1 WARNLKFVPR
11 RGFGALVQRWV
22 KDDLNGLIQET
33 SCASILVKKPK
44 KNSSDD
50 SVVDTNGATYTG
62 GGKCECKDE
71 LSNWNVMNKK
81 EKVILSFLSECFS
94 QAMMAVKRF
103 ESILVAGPVGCGK
116 STFIEQLSET
126 FGVQVCHVQVSEQ
139 MDAKNVKRQVL
150 CSVCGN
156 LLLAVANRYH
166 LFLHAADVGL
176 TQFVSCQLGQTSH
189 LPVLIVLCDR
199 PILGGLWLVLEDV
212 DRGSAD
218 LQVLLT
224 PLLRSSRSPSSP
236 VLNTTLLNPVTGTPV
251 CRHPDF
257 RILMTRRL
265 VKSHSGDLRLEYD
278 NVYADMIERQSC
290 LIMLPAMRD
299 DSLRLLIPKLFP
311 GMQTLVDRVIMNI
324 YHHVCYES
332 AAASVEVAPRSRT
345 ISSRD
350 LLKFCARIAPLS
362 EETRQSDVL
371 LLHAVDCFL
380 ACLSDSPR
388 LLRLTT
394 LIAGELNLTPEKVM
408 LHGVTLNGTQDGT
421 SWPFAST
428 HLACTLLE
436 RLAVGIS
443 NHEPLLLVGET
454 GTGKT
459 SAVQRLAQLC
469 GRHLHV
475 INLNQQ
481 SDSIDLLGGFKPVDM
496 RTLIRPLREKFETLF
511 CRTFRMESNATFLGH
526 INVVYTFA
534 DLCISSF
541 SFKPVDMRTLIRPLR
556 EKFETLF
563 CRTFRMESNATFL
576 GHINT
581 CFNDSRWRELF
592 TLMQHP
598 SRLAVTRP
606 ETSAR
611 SDWLTFLQQLDRLQ
625 RRLEAVAKANQP
637 SLGFAFIEGA
647 LVRALQDGDWVLLDE
662 INLAPAEM
670 FDSLSGLLDSERGS
684 LTLVERGDK
693 EPLKRSS
700 NFHLFAAM
708 NPSTDVGKRE
718 LPVGLRNR
726 FTEIYVPELD
736 PGLDDTD
743 VDPVRAVNRE
753 DLAILIRSYLRALN
767 PSPVQITSL
776 VRLYAALRRA
786 ALEGLV
792 DGVGQRPHFS
802 LRTLCRAL
810 IEAGRGYHGSTVRS
824 LYEGLIFSFGSQ
836 ISRSSRPVLDLL
848 IRRYLCLS
856 FGSQNRKLDLD
867 TLNQLIASPLPKPIE
882 KRDAGAKNQADYQ
895 HVEGYWIPRGP
906 REPRQPTPDT
916 LVDDNYILTPSV
928 RANLKDL
935 ARVVAAG
942 GSLPVLL
949 QGETSVGKTSLITYL
964 ASRIGQICY
973 RINNH
978 EHTDQQ
984 TYLGTYT
991 VASATAQATGKL
1003 AGENGSDTPPP
1014 PLVFK
1019 DGPLVQAMRSGHW
1032 IILDELNLAPTE
1044 ILEAL
1049 NRVLDDNR
1057 TVFIP
1062 DTQEVVR
1069 AHPQFRLFATQNPP
1083 GLYAGRKMLSRALR
1097 NRFIELHFDP
1107 IPRDELEVILEKRC
1121 ALPPSRAHRLVEVM
1135 HRLQL
1140 ARCNSNL
1147 FQGKDSFITLR
1158 DLFRWAER
1166 YRLAT
1171 CAIPTTSEKPC
1182 AFFDWD
1188 AYLAEQG
1195 YLLLAGRVRNSS
1207 EAKLVAEAIEAVF
1220 KRPISESK
1228 LFDLTS
1234 ETSPACLEFLQ
1245 PFISAQ
1251 NPGSGRPIGFEHIVW
1266 TRDERGCCCGKTTV
1280 CQLFAAVKHQNL
1292 HCVNCHQY
1300 TEAADFLGGLRPVRR
1315 SQSEGDSEPAQ
1326 DGRLFE
1332 WVDGPLVTAMMR
1344 GEMFLLD
1351 EISLADDAVLEC
1363 LNSLLEPERRL
1374 HLSERFEGTPNGTLT
1389 PVESNELTAHVDFR
1403 LVATMNPGGDYGKK
1417 ELSPALRNRFTEIWC
1432 PTPLISAAETLSEPP
1447 NLSQYQ
1453 FSSDLFDIVEHNL
1466 LLHLPFLREPCSLM
1480 AKQLAHAMVDFV
1492 VRIAEVQLQ
1501 NRCGRLVGR
1510 RAPPTI
1516 RDLIAWIRFMQ
1527 SVTINVLSA
1536 CLHGAALVF
1545 LDALDQNTPSIDN
1558 RGIFSVNSYTMLS
1571 RALRNRFIELHFD
1584 PIPRDELEVILEK
1597 RCALPPS
1604 RAHRLVEVMHRL
1616 QLARCN
1622 SNLFQGK
1629 DSFITLR
1636 DLFRW
1641 AERYRL
1647 ATCAIPTTSEKP
1659 CAFFDW
1665 DAYLAEQGYLL
1676 LAGRVRNSS
1685 EAKLVAEAIEA
1696 VFKRPISES
1705 KLFDLTSETS
1715 PACLEFLQ
1723 PFISA
1728 QNPGSGRPIGFEHI
1742 VWTRDMRRML
1752 VLIGNALKYHEP
1764 VLLIGDTSD
1773 MVTEGELECEQFGL
1787 VDDGLWFGADPFFL
1801 RTGPR
1806 LSTSPDST
1814 AQPFSFSAP
1823 TPAMNL
1829 RRLLRAMQLPQ
1840 RALLLEGSPGVGKT
1854 TLVLA
1859 LARACGHEVVRIN
1872 LSEATEASD
1881 LIGCDLPVEG
1891 AGAGVFVWRDG
1902 PLLQGLRRGHWI
1914 VLDEMNLASQSV
1926 LECLNACLDHRGE
1939 IYIPELGTSF
1949 KVNPES
1955 THLFACQNPVR
1966 EGGGRK
1972 GLPKSFLNRFTQLNH
1987 RVNVT
1992 HEFATEGGPWEF
2004 NLRDLMR
2011 WSEMILKRQSTEGI
2025 SPGLYVHF
2033 IYVDRMRNVEDKQK
2047 VADLWREVCSES
2059 QIPELMVYY
2068 KPLGYMRL
2076 IDRRQLR
2083 VGLAGFDHIS
2093 NLDADRLPNYL
2104 ILDQHRGAAES
2115 LLKILE
2121 MGWMA
2126 ILVGPPGSGKR
2137 TLVNICSTL
2146 VGQPMATMCLSPTA
2160 DTVELLGTLEQREAG
2175 GLFSWVDSPLVT
2187 GMRNGHWVVIENAHF
2202 CSPSVLDRLNSVL
2215 ESGGELVLGER
2226 GLDSEGHLI
2235 RLRPHTAFRLIL
2247 IVDEAVCGASP
2258 SVPNGVSRAMRNRGI
2273 EIATL
2278 SEVTSVEL
2286 DFTRLLVS
2294 RGTPLP
2300 FVHALITFHSIYTSV
2315 CAGLSKEATHQSNLL
2330 NESMFTD
2337 LRPGCCKRPPIGMLL
2352 SAGLVVNQL
2361 LDTSPDTDM
2370 FMPTIRS
2377 LFPDEDDANNEQTVS
2392 INYNPNCPQ
2401 TRWCWIL
2408 HRTLNFVYTMRQPN
2422 HQAAQLTSQLIRR
2435 FIRDIRENRPE
2446 LRQSLEQLDCTDPPA
2461 IVLHH
2466 LSELFQCGTA
2476 DGYRRHHARLV
2487 CMAARSCSTDQ
2498 SLCRRVFLE
2507 QANLDDLS
2515 HLPDQL
2521 TGAIQHVDQM
2531 VVDNLSW
2538 PSICAS
2544 ESWTDWPDLR
2554 WFPGWRHLAT
2564 EDSRLPVHK
2573 WNIHFRSLLIDEL
2586 VQFVASSC
2594 ISSNEVPEKLDQI
2607 GQLSV
2612 IQAVCQL
2619 RQGHMSAAWLDDFPG
2634 LNTVLDPWLDFVR
2647 SFLFVKAEEST
2658 QADWLN
2664 CCRAISLVWTW
2675 FSHFALKPLFVE
2687 AIDWSDRLTYHTER
2701 AQMCG
2706 PEERRPTLSG
2716 EWRSLSQAIFA
2727 LTWPTL
2733 SRYSEGT
2740 CSTDQPLIG
2749 WLHSR
2754 VVFGYAHR
2762 LLLLCSTWTPK
2773 YEITSSPSSGSKV
2786 RRGQQPAD
2794 VTVLFRQ
2801 SAALLH
2807 TIHSVLLS
2815 FLHPERI
2822 QSNTSD
2828 RPFHMDEFIHQAR
2841 FLCFS
2846 RVDGIIQLIEG
2857 FIACLIQLSHQ
2868 PNSASLLAVGWITFG
2883 CVHVRSVCPHGPLDP
2898 WLVEQLE
2905 LEASSS
2911 ELQRIDRELVL
2922 RQKVRNLSFGHPE
2935 GALPIPASNEPA
2947 EWINTALNLRNLA
2960 NAGLEHPW
2968 VAALMTYREQLA
2980 SKVAD
2985 LSERAAQNRSLV
2997 PMKRQISNHQRI
3009 QSNTSDRPFHM
3020 DEFIQW
3026 ILLSFTST
3034 IGQAKLAFCV
3044 SREWMELI
3052 QLIEGFIACLIQLSH
3067 QPNSASLLAVGW
3079 ITFGCVHVRSVCPHG
3094 PLDPWLV
3101 EQLELE
3107 ASSSEL
3113 QRIDRELVLRQK
3125 VRNLSFGHPE
3135 GALPI
3140 PASNEPAEWI
3150 NTALNLR
3157 NLANAGL
3164 EHPWVAA
3171 LMTYR
3176 EQLASKVADLSE
3188 RAAQNRSLVPM
3199 KRQISNH
3206 QLQRIDRELV
3216 LRQKVRNLSFGH
3228 PEGALPIPASNEPA
3242 EWINTALNLRNLANA
3257 GLEHPWVAALMTYRE
3272 QLASKV
3278 ADLSERAA
3286 QNRSLVPM
3294 KRQISNH
3301 QYSELRRRLS
3311 ACVTGFTDKLLLAPR
3326 KSDERYPVINSSI
3339 CTTRWLEVVSDLC
3352 EWLTEPERLN
3362 TFADIVEPFLNGIMS
3377 ILRGLRIWTHNVL
3390 SAKECELSTLLEL
3403 VELLSTGLLTNKR
3416 ITERKIS
3423 SSCPSSALS
3432 FATQLTSV
3440 AWPNRNAEFRI
3451 EFRLFSLILDL
3462 IWLHRLESCDS
3473 YTYPNNIQYIG
3484 RLLAFLNRPL
3494 AWRWQRAEAER
3505 KKSAAERAALFIEA
3519 TGRKQR
3525 LQDELQQVPKRPKQ
3539 RSTDEN
3545 SDLVDPDLMEEVEWR
3560 LRFPET
3566 ASLQAVV
3573 ELTTDRRSFGLAKEE
3588 QIQQTVDRMQAVD
3601 AWLAEALRRTD
3612 QTWVPDDCEL
3622 SYWVERTVG
3631 LLLTDVN
3638 CTDLGQSATEWRW
3651 HTLLGGY
3658 SLAGWLACRH
3668 DSLSLDPVMDMP
3680 SLPVHIA
3687 ITAYLSQADLR
3698 ARVRLHNRTRPSRY
3712 VLDVYRD
3719 PIPLDAALQLQT
3731 VMERLDSRV
3740 RQLLHDWPGQPSLI
3754 RLLTLRR
3761 RIEGFR
3767 VSDPLIKFLTGLEM
3781 VWQEIL
3787 EWEKNAAKH
3796 VSLMEHCK
3804 AVCDLLIE
3812 WRKMELKCWLS
3823 TLNTAERTLANR
3835 ALPLWFHLHDVFLRR
3850 PSSSNQSS
3858 SDVSHCEVLV
3868 ELMENGPLAEFTTRW
3883 RLLAGLRVALDIWP
3897 GLDEQARSSA
3907 QRVVGNVIWFYA
3919 QFVPRVQQELVNL
3932 RRPIEKE
3939 LKGIVHVTKWGDYT
3953 HFWSVKCN
3961 VDRCKKNIH
3970 KQVRNWE
3977 AVLRRPVRPLF
3988 EAAISI
3994 PRLESLSSLA
4004 APDVRLLS
4012 TLLLSN
4018 SKNRWSSMV
4027 DLQWLCAEQP
4037 QGYSPPN
4044 FLRRLPTLLTR
4055 FRRHLERLQTGAP
4068 VVKWTQCLLTGMRT
4082 WIQLVSE
4089 LENSTRHLES
4099 TCPPAH
4105 RLRQLHATGT
4115 KSAARNPE
4123 SNDLDEVRKW
4133 HQQFTALQ
4141 QQKRLVLAQWLKV
4154 ASARSQPCGYVS
4166 RERNPFETSLEL
4178 DESRLLTFEKSPV
4191 EAEEEE
4197 EEVEDSAEM
4206 ISFDGDALPQL
4217 GLSYRRGQRHT
4228 QTGSM
4233 TEFLIQ
4239 IQGDPWMQVNSHVLQ
4254 TVQEGPGSTAESSAK
4269 KESDDST
4276 RRLAV
4281 TTCQRLARL
4290 IALRAGL
4297 PRTPGPPDAT
4307 PETISAIIGELGGPA
4322 NLARLVG
4329 LADDLLNQC
4338 TTAMGVCSHV
4348 DSMAEEFF
4356 QRTDACRASLCDI
4369 PVTTDGVDKLQR
4381 DEIRAPVC
4389 IPFGSDKT
4397 VLHRIKASI
4406 QTVGQLVQDIV
4417 HLSSIFWKACSQ
4429 QSLAHP
4435 SKNLTDLSEVF
4446 GSETWDSMIQTHLSS
4461 SVDTFGPLC
4470 MRMERYVT
4478 QLDTVAT
4485 DIRNSVS
4492 SMLSSQAFL
4501 LTPCWIQWHS
4511 QLGTSVD
4518 TFITVINEIM
4528 ADCARNGFRFTVLD
4542 QQMSYVSSRI
4552 RAELELVSST
4562 LASAQQMYTVGVSSI
4577 SSHVGDTQYEVLA
4590 NSLIKSVLS
4599 TMETLYHAD
4608 RQNNMMERDMNE
4620 KSQIELLNQYAQAT
4634 CRACELN
4641 LKHVSK
4647 YLSRLCLQLEQSD
4660 PSLFPVRFRLLRSV
4674 FPLVDAL
4681 MQSVQL
4687 RSVQFWQLLDSW
4699 ARLAECFLRVTG
4711 RLLTDGFCRPA
4722 GLDRSA
4728 TGTDGCSATDNQIGQ
4743 TQEASGGGTSLT
4755 AEGVDTTGAKDD
4767 SEQTSQDK
4775 ERREGESEGIEM
4787 PDDNFQGEF
4796 EDPDLMQDEKVDE
4809 LLDEASNDELDD
4821 RMGGTGGQ
4829 SDGLS
4834 KEMWASEDED
4844 DRVDHTENGKSSAA
4858 QEKETGGVEEKNTGE
4873 NDCSTRDDSE
4883 LQNRDKPKGVDET
4896 EDTTKKNADDIPSE
4910 FQEPSSDKRSR
4921 PKKSSQDT
4929 MTVAGDEGHADSPDD
4944 DIIPEPK
4951 SDGDADDSSM
4961 KDDAVLAELEAQR
4974 LEEENVHE
4982 PEDMPSDLLDQSV
4995 DDTNDN
5001 GEDVNNEV
5009 DAIPTDVTDPTQP
5022 LNPLPP
5028 QKSCADPLSKGSAGS
5043 DSATLPDAEQDLIA
5057 TLGAQRPPDSFICT
5071 RSEAVV
5077 QTAPPR
5083 SVEQLLMDTSM
5094 PDNQYAITPV
5104 SSDTAREAL
5113 SEWLACTQRSVDLA
5127 RQLCESLRLVLEPTK
5142 AARMRGDYRTG
5153 KRINMRKI
5161 IPYLAS
5167 QFRKD
5172 KIWLRRSQPSQREY
5186 RILIA
5191 VDDSSSMSD
5200 NLCRQ
5205 DTWVSD
5211 AGPNVLARFTF
5222 QQSRTSLVQLL
5233 HSAIKMVMHACS
5245 GSTSTGTVP
5254 SQLLLILSDGVF
5266 SEDPQ
5271 EPNVQAAV
5279 RLARDARLFPVCVI
5293 LDDVRKKH
5301 SIFDL
5306 RRYTS
5311 TGKLTP
5317 YMDTFPLPFY
5327 VVLRDVTALPN
5338 LLSDALRQWFELEAS
5353 FGR

>member
-1 WARNLKFVPR
+1 MGKRRSKRNH
-11 RGFGALVQRWV
+11 
-22 KDDLNGLIQET
+22 QET
-33 SCASILVKKPK
+33 SCVSIKVKKTK
-44 KNSSDD
+44 KNSSDG
-50 SVVDTNGATYTG
+50 SVIVTNSGTFTES
-62 GGKCECKDE
+62 GKCECEE
-71 LSNWNVMNKK
+71 LSNRNVMNKK
-81 EKVILSFLSECFS
+81 EKIVLSSLSECFS
-94 QAMMAVKRF
+94 QATMAVKRF

-126 FGVQVCHVQVSEQ
+126 FGAQVCHVQVSEQ
-139 MDAKNVKRQVL
+139 MDAKN
-150 CSVCGN
+150 
-156 LLLAVANRYH
+156 LLGAYSCTEIP
-166 LFLHAADVGL
+166 G
-176 TQFVSCQLGQTSH
+176 QF
-189 LPVLIVLCDR
+189 IWR
-199 PILGGLWLVLEDV
+199 PGPLLNAMAEGLWLVLEDV

-224 PLLRSSRSPSSP
+224 PLLRSSRSLSNP

-265 VKSHSGDLRLEYD
+265 VKSHSGDLHLEYD

-290 LIMLPAMRD
+290 LIMLPAMHD

-311 GMQTLVDRVIMNI
+311 GIQTLVDRMIMNI

-332 AAASVEVAPRSRT
+332 AAASVEVTSRSRV
-345 ISSRD
+345 ISTRD
-350 LLKFCARIAPLS
+350 LLKFCTRIAPLS

-380 ACLSDSPR
+380 ACLSDTSR
-388 LLRLTT
+388 LLRLAT
-394 LIAGELNLTPEKVM
+394 LIAGELNLTPEKVTHI
-408 LHGVTLNGTQDGT
+408 LYRRRIELSVNPDEGAVYLGRSSLPCHRTAEWETRLASGVTSSGTTDGT

-436 RLAVGIS
+436 RLAEGIS

-469 GRHLHV
+469 GRRLHV

-511 CRTFRMESNATFLGH
+511 CRTFRMET
-526 INVVYTFA
+526 
-534 DLCISSF
+534 
-541 SFKPVDMRTLIRPLR
+541 
-556 EKFETLF
+556 
-563 CRTFRMESNATFL
+563 NATFL

-581 CFNDSRWRELF
+581 CFNDGRWRELF

-611 SDWLTFLQQLDRLQ
+611 SDWFTFLQQLDSLQ
-625 RRLEAVAKANQP
+625 RRLEAVTKANQP

-700 NFHLFAAM
+700 DFHLFAAM

-743 VDPVRAVNRE
+743 VDPIRAVNRE
-753 DLAILIRSYLRALN
+753 DLATLIRSYLRALN

-856 FGSQNRKLDLD
+856 FGSQNRKLDLN
-867 TLNQLIASPLPKPIE
+867 TLNQLIASPLPKPIV
-882 KRDAGAKNQADYQ
+882 KHDVDVKNQADYQ

-906 REPRQPTPDT
+906 REPCQPTADT
-916 LVDDNYILTPSV
+916 LVDGNYILTPSV
-928 RANLKDL
+928 RANLRDL

-1003 AGENGSDTPPP
+1003 VAENDSNIPPP

-1019 DGPLVQAMRSGHW
+1019 DGPLVQAMRLGHW
-1032 IILDELNLAPTE
+1032 IILDELNLAPTD

-1083 GLYAGRKMLSRALR
+1083 GLYAGRK
-1097 NRFIELHFDP
+1097 
-1107 IPRDELEVILEKRC
+1107 
-1121 ALPPSRAHRLVEVM
+1121 
-1135 HRLQL
+1135 L

-1171 CAIPTTSEKPC
+1171 CVTPSEKAC
-1182 AFFDWD
+1182 TFFDWD
-1188 AYLAEQG
+1188 TYLAEQG

-1220 KRPISESK
+1220 KRPISESR
-1228 LFDLTS
+1228 LFDFTS

-1245 PFISAQ
+1245 PFLSTQ
-1251 NPGSGRPIGFEHIVW
+1251 NPGSERPIGFEHIVW
-1266 TRDERGCCCGKTTV
+1266 TRDMRRMLVLIGNALKYHEPVLLIGDTSCGKTTV
-1280 CQLFAAVKHQNL
+1280 CQLFAAIKHQSL

-1300 TEAADFLGGLRPVRR
+1300 TEAADFLGGLRPIRR
-1315 SQSEGDSEPAQ
+1315 SQSESNSESAQ

-1374 HLSERFEGTPNGTLT
+1374 HLSERFEGTGDGTLT
-1389 PVESNELTAHVDFR
+1389 AVESNELTAHVDFR

-1432 PTPLISAAETLSEPP
+1432 PTPLLSAVGTRSESSH
-1447 NLSQYQ
+1447 LSQYQ

-1466 LLHLPFLREPCSLM
+1466 LLHLPFLRESCSLM
-1480 AKQLAHAMVDFV
+1480 AKQLVHAMVDFV
-1492 VRIAEVQLQ
+1492 VRIAEMQLHNQ
-1501 NRCGRLVGR
+1501 CSGLIGR

-1527 SVTINVLSA
+1527 SVTTSTTGLQFPTSLTNTNSCRPNCIARLDVLSA
-1536 CLHGAALVF
+1536 CLHGAALIF
-1545 LDALDQNTPSIDN
+1545 LDAVDQNTSSIDN
-1558 RGIFSVNSYTMLS
+1558 QGIDDPVADANVYLWKRLRTIASEHHLPTN
-1571 RALRNRFIELHFD
+1571 ALDFALHY
-1584 PIPRDELEVILEK
+1584 
-1597 RCALPPS
+1597 
-1604 RAHRLVEVMHRL
+1604 AH
-1616 QLARCN
+1616 
-1622 SNLFQGK
+1622 
-1629 DSFITLR
+1629 
-1636 DLFRW
+1636 
-1641 AERYRL
+1641 
-1647 ATCAIPTTSEKP
+1647 
-1659 CAFFDW
+1659 
-1665 DAYLAEQGYLL
+1665 
-1676 LAGRVRNSS
+1676 NSS
-1685 EAKLVAEAIEA
+1685 
-1696 VFKRPISES
+1696 
-1705 KLFDLTSETS
+1705 D
-1715 PACLEFLQ
+1715 
-1723 PFISA
+1723 
-1728 QNPGSGRPIGFEHI
+1728 I
-1742 VWTRDMRRML
+1742 VTQ
-1752 VLIGNALKYHEP
+1752 GEP
-1764 VLLIGDTSD
+1764 V
-1773 MVTEGELECEQFGL
+1773 CEQFGL
-1787 VDDGLWFGADPFFL
+1787 VDDGLWFGADPFYL

-1806 LSTSPDST
+1806 LSNSPDST

-1939 IYIPELGTSF
+1939 IYIPELNTSF

-1955 THLFACQNPVR
+1955 TRLFACQNPVR

-1972 GLPKSFLNRFTQLNH
+1972 GLPKSFLNRFTQVYLQPLSTTDQSFILHQLYPALTPTVIRLMVRFNETLNH

-1992 HEFATEGGPWEF
+1992 HEFATGGGPWEF

-2011 WSEMILKRQSTEGI
+2011 WSEMILKHQSTEGI

-2033 IYVDRMRNVEDKQK
+2033 IYVDRMRSVEDKQK

-2059 QIPELMVYY
+2059 QTPELMVYY
-2068 KPLGYMRL
+2068 KALGCMRL
-2076 IDRRQLR
+2076 INRRQLR
-2083 VGLAGFDHIS
+2083 VGLAGFDRIS
-2093 NLDADRLPNYL
+2093 SLDADSVPNYL
-2104 ILDQHRGAAES
+2104 ILDQHRGTAES
-2115 LLKILE
+2115 LLKVLE

-2215 ESGGELVLGER
+2215 ESDGELMLGER
-2226 GLDSEGHLI
+2226 GLDSENRLI

-2247 IVDEAVCGASP
+2247 IVDEAVFGASP
-2258 SVPNGVSRAMRNRGI
+2258 SVPNGVSRAMRNRGV
-2273 EIATL
+2273 EITTL
-2278 SEVTSVEL
+2278 SEVTSSEL

-2300 FVHALITFHSIYTSV
+2300 YIHALTKFHSIYTSL
-2315 CAGLSKEATHQSNLL
+2315 CADLSSGATHRLNLL
-2330 NESMFTD
+2330 SESMFTD
-2337 LRPGCCKRPPIGMLL
+2337 LRPGCCKRPPVGMLL
-2352 SAGLVVNQL
+2352 SAGLVMNQL
-2361 LDTSPDTDM
+2361 LDTSSDTGL
-2370 FMPTIRS
+2370 FMLTLRS
-2377 LFPDEDDANNEQTVS
+2377 LFPDEDDVNDEQTVS
-2392 INYNPNCPQ
+2392 ISYNPNCPQ

-2422 HQAAQLTSQLIRR
+2422 HQAARLTNRLIHR
-2435 FIRDIRENRPE
+2435 FIKDIQENRPE
-2446 LRQSLEQLDCTDPPA
+2446 LRQSLEQPECADPAA

-2466 LSELFQCGTA
+2466 LSELVQCGTA
-2476 DGYRRHHARLV
+2476 DGYRRYHARIV

-2498 SLCRRVFLE
+2498 FLCRRVFLE
-2507 QANLDDLS
+2507 QANLEDLIY
-2515 HLPDQL
+2515 LPDQL
-2521 TGAIQHVDQM
+2521 TEAMQHVDQT
-2531 VVDNLSW
+2531 VVDNLNW
-2538 PSICAS
+2538 PSIGAS
-2544 ESWTDWPDLR
+2544 DGWTDWPDLR
-2554 WFPGWRHLAT
+2554 WFPGWRYLAS

-2573 WNIHFRSLLIDEL
+2573 WDIHFRSLLIDEL

-2594 ISSNEVPEKLDQI
+2594 ISSNVVPEKLNEI

-2619 RQGHMSAAWLDDFPG
+2619 RQGHMSDALLNDFPG
-2634 LNTVLDPWLDFVR
+2634 LSTVLDPWLDFVR
-2647 SFLFVKAEEST
+2647 SFMFVKAEEST

-2675 FSHFALKPLFVE
+2675 FSHFALKPLCVE

-2706 PEERRPTLSG
+2706 PDERRVRPPCFEIMRPHFSLTIQPRFYSLFSIEGSLIVPNWISFGKKLGDILVTLRTDCSSNDMDEEEDVLDEERTELLCTSTQFSNERGPVTDFSIKTPQVRNMCLWPLAMLSVLHLDRCVGPHDPAVGSIRARVRIFLLGLTRPRILTVLSMLQPSFMSSHAQQRAFQRCLTETAVDRWIQDVCCQIDLFATGRLLPAFAVDQLERPTLHG
-2716 EWRSLSQAIFA
+2716 EWRSLGQAIYA

-2773 YEITSSPSSGSKV
+2773 EEVTSSPSSDQN
-2786 RRGQQPAD
+2786 QQPAD
-2794 VTVLFRQ
+2794 VTDLFRQ

-2807 TIHSVLLS
+2807 TIHSVLVS
-2815 FLHPERI
+2815 FIHPERI
-2822 QSNTSD
+2822 QSNASD
-2828 RPFHMDEFIHQAR
+2828 RPYDMDDFTQWILLSFTPIIGEAKLAF
-2841 FLCFS
+2841 CVS
-2846 RVDGIIQLIEG
+2846 REWMELLQLIEG

-2911 ELQRIDRELVL
+2911 E
-2922 RQKVRNLSFGHPE
+2922 
-2935 GALPIPASNEPA
+2935 
-2947 EWINTALNLRNLA
+2947 
-2960 NAGLEHPW
+2960 
-2968 VAALMTYREQLA
+2968 
-2980 SKVAD
+2980 
-2985 LSERAAQNRSLV
+2985 
-2997 PMKRQISNHQRI
+2997 
-3009 QSNTSDRPFHM
+3009 
-3020 DEFIQW
+3020 
-3026 ILLSFTST
+3026 
-3034 IGQAKLAFCV
+3034 
-3044 SREWMELI
+3044 
-3052 QLIEGFIACLIQLSH
+3052 
-3067 QPNSASLLAVGW
+3067 
-3079 ITFGCVHVRSVCPHG
+3079 
-3094 PLDPWLV
+3094 
-3101 EQLELE
+3101 
-3107 ASSSEL
+3107 
-3113 QRIDRELVLRQK
+3113 
-3125 VRNLSFGHPE
+3125 
-3135 GALPI
+3135 
-3140 PASNEPAEWI
+3140 
-3150 NTALNLR
+3150 
-3157 NLANAGL
+3157 
-3164 EHPWVAA
+3164 
-3171 LMTYR
+3171 
-3176 EQLASKVADLSE
+3176 
-3188 RAAQNRSLVPM
+3188 
-3199 KRQISNH
+3199 
-3206 QLQRIDRELV
+3206 
-3216 LRQKVRNLSFGH
+3216 
-3228 PEGALPIPASNEPA
+3228 
-3242 EWINTALNLRNLANA
+3242 
-3257 GLEHPWVAALMTYRE
+3257 
-3272 QLASKV
+3272 
-3278 ADLSERAA
+3278 
-3286 QNRSLVPM
+3286 
-3294 KRQISNH
+3294 
-3301 QYSELRRRLS
+3301 YSQLRRRLS
-3311 ACVTGFTDKLLLAPR
+3311 AYVTGFTDKLLLAPR
-3326 KSDERYPVINSSI
+3326 KSDELYPVINSSI

-3352 EWLTEPERLN
+3352 EWLTEPERFN
-3362 TFADIVEPFLNGIMS
+3362 TFADIVEPFLNGILS
-3377 ILRGLRIWTHNVL
+3377 ILRGLRIWTHNVS
-3390 SAKECELSTLLEL
+3390 SARECELSTVVEL

-3416 ITERKIS
+3416 VTERKIS

-3432 FATQLTSV
+3432 LATQLTSV
-3440 AWPNRNAEFRI
+3440 TWRRILNQSVSRDVLSDSTQANRNAEFRV

-3462 IWLHRLESCDS
+3462 IWLHRLEACDS
-3473 YTYPNNIQYIG
+3473 YTYPNNIKYIG

-3505 KKSAAERAALFIEA
+3505 KKAAAERAALFIEA
-3519 TGRKQR
+3519 TGKKQR
-3525 LQDELQQVPKRPKQ
+3525 LQDELQQLPKRPKQ
-3539 RSTDEN
+3539 RSADDN

-3573 ELTTDRRSFGLAKEE
+3573 ELNTDRRSFGLSKEE
-3588 QIQQTVDRMQAVD
+3588 QIQQTVDRMHAVD
-3601 AWLAEALRRTD
+3601 AWLAEALQRTD

-3622 SYWVERTVG
+3622 SYWVERTMG

-3638 CTDLGQSATEWRW
+3638 CTDLGQSTTEWRW

-3658 SLAGWLACRH
+3658 SLAGWLACRR
-3668 DSLSLDPVMDMP
+3668 DSLSLDPAMDVS

-3698 ARVRLHNRTRPSRY
+3698 ARVRLHNRTQPFHY

-3731 VMERLDSRV
+3731 VLERLDSRV

-3761 RIEGFR
+3761 RLEGFR

-3812 WRKMELKCWLS
+3812 WRKMELNLF
-3823 TLNTAERTLANR
+3823 TRT
-3835 ALPLWFHLHDVFLRR
+3835 DK
-3850 PSSSNQSS
+3850 
-3858 SDVSHCEVLV
+3858 D
-3868 ELMENGPLAEFTTRW
+3868 
-3883 RLLAGLRVALDIWP
+3883 
-3897 GLDEQARSSA
+3897 
-3907 QRVVGNVIWFYA
+3907 
-3919 QFVPRVQQELVNL
+3919 
-3932 RRPIEKE
+3932 
-3939 LKGIVHVTKWGDYT
+3939 GIVHVTKWGDYA

-3988 EAAISI
+3988 EAAIAV
-3994 PRLESLSSLA
+3994 PRLESLSSLV
-4004 APDVRLLS
+4004 APDVPLLPTS
-4012 TLLLSN
+4012 LISN
-4018 SKNRWSSMV
+4018 SKDRWPSV
-4027 DLQWLCAEQP
+4027 GDLQWLCAEQP
-4037 QGYSPPN
+4037 QGHSPPN
-4044 FLRRLPTLLTR
+4044 LLRRLPTLLKR
-4055 FRRHLERLQTGAP
+4055 FHRHLERLQTGAP
-4068 VVKWTQCLLTGMRT
+4068 VAKWTQCLLTGMRT

-4105 RLRQLHATGT
+4105 RLRQLHAAGT
-4115 KSAARNPE
+4115 KSATRNPE
-4123 SNDLDEVRKW
+4123 PNDLDDVRKW

-4166 RERNPFETSLEL
+4166 REMNQFETSLEL
-4178 DESRLLTFEKSPV
+4178 NDSRLSDFEKSPV

-4197 EEVEDSAEM
+4197 EEDSAEI

-4233 TEFLIQ
+4233 TEFLVH
-4239 IQGDPWMQVNSHVLQ
+4239 IQGNPWMQVSSHVLQ
-4254 TVQEGPGSTAESSAK
+4254 TVQEGPGSIAESSAEK
-4269 KESDDST
+4269 VFDHNT
-4276 RRLAV
+4276 RHLAV

-4307 PETISAIIGELGGPA
+4307 PETVSAIIGELGGPA

-4348 DSMAEEFF
+4348 DSMAKEFS
-4356 QRTDACRASLCDI
+4356 QRIDACYASLYDI
-4369 PVTTDGVDKLQR
+4369 LVATDGVDKLER
-4381 DEIRAPVC
+4381 DEIQAPVC

-4406 QTVGQLVQDIV
+4406 HTVGQLVQDIV
-4417 HLSSIFWKACSQ
+4417 HLSSTFWKACSQ

-4435 SKNLTDLSEVF
+4435 SKNLTDLCEVF

-4461 SVDTFGPLC
+4461 SVDAFGPLC
-4470 MRMERYVT
+4470 MRMERHVT
-4478 QLDTVAT
+4478 QLDTVAA

-4492 SMLSSQAFL
+4492 SMLSSHTFL
-4501 LTPCWIQWHS
+4501 LTPCWIQWYS
-4511 QLGTSVD
+4511 QLDTSVNN
-4518 TFITVINEIM
+4518 FLTVIDEMM
-4528 ADCARNGFRFTVLD
+4528 AECARSDFRFTVLD
-4542 QQMSYVSSRI
+4542 QQLSCVSSRI
-4552 RAELELVSST
+4552 RAELGLISCNLS
-4562 LASAQQMYTVGVSSI
+4562 SAQQTYTVDLPSI
-4577 SSHVGDTQYEVLA
+4577 SSHGDDTQYEVLA
-4590 NSLIKSVLS
+4590 NNLIKSVLS
-4599 TMETLYHAD
+4599 TMETLYRAD
-4608 RQNNMMERDMNE
+4608 RQINMTEKDTNE
-4620 KSQIELLNQYAQAT
+4620 KSQIELLNQYAQTT
-4634 CRACELN
+4634 CRACEIN

-4660 PSLFPVRFRLLRSV
+4660 PSIFSVRLRLLRSV
-4674 FPLVDAL
+4674 FPLIDAL

-4728 TGTDGCSATDNQIGQ
+4728 SGTDCCTPTDNQTGQ

-4755 AEGVDTTGAKDD
+4755 AEGVDTTGAKDVSNELECQEQIEGLMNDSKQD
-4767 SEQTSQDK
+4767 SEQTNQDQ
-4775 ERREGESEGIEM
+4775 ERRGGESDGIEM

-4796 EDPDLMQDEKVDE
+4796 EDSDLIQDEKMDE
-4809 LLDEASNDELDD
+4809 SLDEASGDELDD

-4844 DRVDHTENGKSSAA
+4844 DRVDHTENGKSSAN
-4858 QEKETGGVEEKNTGE
+4858 QEEESGGVEERDADK
-4873 NDCSTRDDSE
+4873 NDCSTGDDSE
-4883 LQNRDKPKGVDET
+4883 LQNRDKPKRIDET
-4896 EDTTKKNADDIPSE
+4896 EDTAKKNPDELPSE
-4910 FQEPSSDKRSR
+4910 FQEPSSDKRLRS
-4921 PKKSSQDT
+4921 KKSSQDT
-4929 MTVAGDEGHADSPDD
+4929 MTVAGDEGHTDSPDD
-4944 DIIPEPK
+4944 DLVPEPK
-4951 SDGDADDSSM
+4951 SDVDADDSSM
-4961 KDDAVLAELEAQR
+4961 KGDAILAELESRR
-4974 LEEENVHE
+4974 LEEENTRE

-5001 GEDVNNEV
+5001 DDVTDVRDESTPEEDVHADKLLSDNQLDELMENEQEGKDTVESFHYQPAAGDLTTKSEVPNELDCSQSHSDAWESSDHTNNAPMDTSEQQAGYQRTSSSQYGNEGVTPDQFKTPENVGANTQTRPKRRAQCGPRPTSDNRTQDSSADRPIRGAEVMDTDESTKPQKATDQDSSGETNHHLYQHVTPEDADMDGDEKSPESHVVDSANKRQQECQGRPLSPNSPDTDVGRESEDANDEV

-5022 LNPLPP
+5022 LNLLPS
-5028 QKSCADPLSKGSAGS
+5028 QKSCVDPVSKGNTGS
-5043 DSATLPDAEQDLIA
+5043 DSATLPDAELDLIA

-5071 RSEAVV
+5071 RPEAVV
-5077 QTAPPR
+5077 QIAPPR

-5205 DTWVSD
+5205 MTFDALATVVTALNLLEVGRIGICSFGESVRVLHGLQDTWVSN

-5233 HSAIKMVMHACS
+5233 HSAIKMVMHTCS
-5245 GSTSTGTVP
+5245 GSTSSGTVP

-5311 TGKLTP
+5311 AGKLTP

>member
-1 WARNLKFVPR
+1 
-11 RGFGALVQRWV
+11 
-22 KDDLNGLIQET
+22 
-33 SCASILVKKPK
+33 
-44 KNSSDD
+44 
-50 SVVDTNGATYTG
+50 
-62 GGKCECKDE
+62 
-71 LSNWNVMNKK
+71 
-81 EKVILSFLSECFS
+81 
-94 QAMMAVKRF
+94 MA
-103 ESILVAGPVGCGK
+103 
-116 STFIEQLSET
+116 
-126 FGVQVCHVQVSEQ
+126 
-139 MDAKNVKRQVL
+139 
-150 CSVCGN
+150 
-156 LLLAVANRYH
+156 
-166 LFLHAADVGL
+166 
-176 TQFVSCQLGQTSH
+176 
-189 LPVLIVLCDR
+189 
-199 PILGGLWLVLEDV
+199 GGLWLVLEDV

-224 PLLRSSRSPSSP
+224 PLLRSSQSLSSP
-236 VLNTTLLNPVTGTPV
+236 VLNTTLLDPVTGTPV

-290 LIMLPAMRD
+290 LIMLPAMHD
-299 DSLRLLIPKLFP
+299 DSLRLLIPNLFP

-324 YHHVCYES
+324 YHHVCYET
-332 AAASVEVAPRSRT
+332 AATSIEVAPRSRA
-345 ISSRD
+345 ISPRD
-350 LLKFCARIAPLS
+350 LLKFCARIASLS

-380 ACLSDSPR
+380 ACLSDSSR
-388 LLRLTT
+388 LRRLAT
-394 LIAGELNLTPEKVM
+394 LIAGELNLTPEKVTHI
-408 LHGVTLNGTQDGT
+408 LYRRRIELNVNPDEGAVHLGRACLPCRRTAEWETRLAGGVTLNGSPDGI

-436 RLAVGIS
+436 RLAVGMS

-469 GRHLHV
+469 GRRLHV
-475 INLNQQ
+475 VNLNQQ

-511 CRTFRMESNATFLGH
+511 CRTFRMET
-526 INVVYTFA
+526 
-534 DLCISSF
+534 
-541 SFKPVDMRTLIRPLR
+541 
-556 EKFETLF
+556 
-563 CRTFRMESNATFL
+563 NATFL

-581 CFNDSRWRELF
+581 CFNDGRWRELF

-598 SRLAVTRP
+598 SRLALTRP

-611 SDWLTFLQQLDRLQ
+611 PDWLTFLQQLDRLQ
-625 RRLEAVAKANQP
+625 RRLEAVAKPNQP
-637 SLGFAFIEGA
+637 SLGFAFIEGV

-700 NFHLFAAM
+700 DFHLFAAM

-743 VDPVRAVNRE
+743 LDPVRAVDRE
-753 DLAILIRSYLRALN
+753 DLATLIRSYLRALN

-776 VRLYAALRRA
+776 VRLYAALRTA

-882 KRDAGAKNQADYQ
+882 KRDASVKNQADYQ

-906 REPRQPTPDT
+906 REPRQPAPDT
-916 LVDDNYILTPSV
+916 LVDGNYILTPSV

-1003 AGENGSDTPPP
+1003 AEENGTSTP

-1019 DGPLVQAMRSGHW
+1019 DGPLVQAMRLGHW
-1032 IILDELNLAPTE
+1032 IILDELNLAPTD

-1069 AHPQFRLFATQNPP
+1069 AHSHFRLFATQNPP

-1107 IPRDELEVILEKRC
+1107 IPRDELEIILEKRC
-1121 ALPPSRAHRLVEVM
+1121 ALPRSRAHRLVEVM

-1171 CAIPTTSEKPC
+1171 CATPATSEKPC
-1182 AFFDWD
+1182 TFFDWD
-1188 AYLAEQG
+1188 TYLAEQG

-1207 EAKLVAEAIEAVF
+1207 EAKMVAEAIEAVF
-1220 KRPISESK
+1220 KRPVSESR
-1228 LFDLTS
+1228 LFDFTS
-1234 ETSPACLEFLQ
+1234 ETSPACLEFLE
-1245 PFISAQ
+1245 PFLSTQ
-1251 NPGSGRPIGFEHIVW
+1251 NPESGRPTGFEHIVW
-1266 TRDERGCCCGKTTV
+1266 TRDMRRMLVLIGNALKYREPVLLIGDTSCGKTTV
-1280 CQLFAAVKHQNL
+1280 CQLFAAIKHQNL

-1374 HLSERFEGTPNGTLT
+1374 HLSERFEDAANGVLT

-1432 PTPLISAAETLSEPP
+1432 PSPVIPAAGNCTEPSS
-1447 NLSQYQ
+1447 LSQCQ
-1453 FSSDLFDIVEHNL
+1453 LSSDLFDIVEHNL
-1466 LLHLPFLREPCSLM
+1466 LLYLPFLREPYSLM
-1480 AKQLAHAMVDFV
+1480 TKQLACAMVDFV
-1492 VRIAEVQLQ
+1492 VRIADMQLQ
-1501 NRCGRLVGR
+1501 CGGLVGR

-1527 SVTINVLSA
+1527 SVTIDATGLQPPASLSTSAISCRPNRSASLDVLSA

-1545 LDALDQNTPSIDN
+1545 LDALDQNTSSIAN
-1558 RGIFSVNSYTMLS
+1558 QGIGDLVADANVHLWKRLRTIAFEHHLPTN
-1571 RALRNRFIELHFD
+1571 ALDVALHYAD
-1584 PIPRDELEVILEK
+1584 
-1597 RCALPPS
+1597 
-1604 RAHRLVEVMHRL
+1604 
-1616 QLARCN
+1616 
-1622 SNLFQGK
+1622 
-1629 DSFITLR
+1629 
-1636 DLFRW
+1636 
-1641 AERYRL
+1641 
-1647 ATCAIPTTSEKP
+1647 
-1659 CAFFDW
+1659 
-1665 DAYLAEQGYLL
+1665 
-1676 LAGRVRNSS
+1676 NSS
-1685 EAKLVAEAIEA
+1685 
-1696 VFKRPISES
+1696 
-1705 KLFDLTSETS
+1705 DL
-1715 PACLEFLQ
+1715 
-1723 PFISA
+1723 
-1728 QNPGSGRPIGFEHI
+1728 
-1742 VWTRDMRRML
+1742 
-1752 VLIGNALKYHEP
+1752 
-1764 VLLIGDTSD
+1764 
-1773 MVTEGELECEQFGL
+1773 VTEGEAVCEQFGL
-1787 VDDGLWFGADPFFL
+1787 VDGGLWFGADPFYL

-1806 LSTSPDST
+1806 LSTNHESI

-1859 LARACGHEVVRIN
+1859 LARACGHDVVRIN

-1972 GLPKSFLNRFTQLNH
+1972 GLPKSFLNRFTQVYLQPLSTADQSFILHQLYPALTPTAIRLMLRFNETLNQ
-1987 RVNVT
+1987 RVNVK

-2011 WSEMILKRQSTEGI
+2011 WSEMILKGQSTEGI

-2033 IYVDRMRNVEDKQK
+2033 IYVDRMRSIEDKQK
-2047 VADLWREVCSES
+2047 VADLWQEVCSES
-2059 QIPELMVYY
+2059 QITELMVYY

-2076 IDRRQLR
+2076 IGKKQLR

-2093 NLDADRLPNYL
+2093 NLDANKLPNYL
-2104 ILDQHRGAAES
+2104 ILDQHRGVAES

-2146 VGQPMATMCLSPTA
+2146 VGQPIATMSLSPTA

-2226 GLDSEGHLI
+2226 GLDSEGRLI

-2247 IVDEAVCGASP
+2247 IVDETVYGASH
-2258 SVPNGVSRAMRNRGI
+2258 SVPNGVSRAMRNRGV

-2278 SEVTSVEL
+2278 SEVTSAEL

-2300 FVHALITFHSIYTSV
+2300 FVHALITFHSIYANI
-2315 CAGLSKEATHQSNLL
+2315 CAGLSSGITHQSNLL
-2330 NESMFTD
+2330 SESMFTA
-2337 LRPGCCKRPPIGMLL
+2337 LRPGCCKRPPVGMLL
-2352 SAGLVVNQL
+2352 SAGLMVNQL
-2361 LDTSPDTDM
+2361 LDTSPDTGL
-2370 FMPTIRS
+2370 FIPTMRP
-2377 LFPDEDDANNEQTVS
+2377 LFHDDNDVNDEQADS
-2392 INYNPNCPQ
+2392 INYDPNCSQ
-2401 TRWCWIL
+2401 THWCWIL
-2408 HRTLNFVYTMRQPN
+2408 HHTLNLVYTMRQPN
-2422 HQAAQLTSQLIRR
+2422 HQAARLTNQLVRR
-2435 FIRDIRENRPE
+2435 FIRDIWENRPE
-2446 LRQSLEQLDCTDPPA
+2446 MRQSLEQLDYANPTA
-2461 IVLHH
+2461 FVLHH
-2466 LSELFQCGTA
+2466 LSELVQCGTA

-2487 CMAARSCSTDQ
+2487 CMAARSCPADQ
-2498 SLCRRVFLE
+2498 SLHRRIFLE
-2507 QANLDDLS
+2507 QATLDDLS

-2521 TGAIQHVDQM
+2521 TQAIQPIDKT
-2531 VVDNLSW
+2531 VVDSLGL
-2538 PSICAS
+2538 PSTWVS
-2544 ESWTDWPDLR
+2544 EDWTDWPDLR
-2554 WFPGWRHLAT
+2554 WFPGWRYLT
-2564 EDSRLPVHK
+2564 IDSSRLSVHK
-2573 WNIHFRSLLIDEL
+2573 WDIHFRSLLIDEL
-2586 VQFVASSC
+2586 VQFVTSSC
-2594 ISSNEVPEKLDQI
+2594 VPSSEVPEKLNQVE
-2607 GQLSV
+2607 QLSV
-2612 IQAVCQL
+2612 VQAVCQL
-2619 RQGHMSAAWLDDFPG
+2619 RHGHLSAAWLDNFPG
-2634 LNTVLDPWLDFVR
+2634 LKTVLDPWLDFVR
-2647 SFLFVKAEEST
+2647 SFMFVKAEESR
-2658 QADWLN
+2658 QADWLT
-2664 CCRAISLVWTW
+2664 CCRAISLMWTW

-2687 AIDWSDRLTYHTER
+2687 AIDWSDRLTYYTER

-2706 PEERRPTLSG
+2706 LEERPVHPPCFEIMRPHFSLSIQPRFFSCSIESPLIVPNWILFGKKLGDILVTLRADCSSNDLDEDEDVQDEEKTELLYTNTQLSDEVAPATDFSTKTPQVRSMCLWPLAMLSMLRFDRCVVSRDPAAGSIRARVRIFLLGLTRPRILTVLSMLQPSFMPLRAQQRAFQRCLTETAVDRWVQDVCCQIDLLATGRLASAFTVDQLERPTLSG
-2716 EWRSLSQAIFA
+2716 EWRSLSQATFA

-2754 VVFGYAHR
+2754 IVFGYAHR

-2773 YEITSSPSSGSKV
+2773 NEITSSPSSNQ
-2786 RRGQQPAD
+2786 RQHPAD
-2794 VTVLFRQ
+2794 VRDLLQQ
-2801 SAALLH
+2801 SATLLH
-2807 TIHSVLLS
+2807 TVHSVLVS
-2815 FLHPERI
+2815 FLHPEHI
-2822 QSNTSD
+2822 QPNTSD
-2828 RPFHMDEFIHQAR
+2828 QPFHVNDFMQWILSSFTPTVEQAKLA
-2841 FLCFS
+2841 FCGS
-2846 RVDGIIQLIEG
+2846 REWMELLHLIEG

-2868 PNSASLLAVGWITFG
+2868 PTSPSLLALGWIIFG

-2911 ELQRIDRELVL
+2911 ELQRVDRELVL
-2922 RQKVRNLSFGHPE
+2922 RQKIRNLTFGHPE
-2935 GALPIPASNEPA
+2935 GALPISTTSEPA
-2947 EWINTALNLRNLA
+2947 EWMNTALNLRNLA

-2980 SKVAD
+2980 SKVSD
-2985 LSERAAQNRSLV
+2985 LSERAAKNRSLV
-2997 PMKRQISNHQRI
+2997 PMKRQISN
-3009 QSNTSDRPFHM
+3009 
-3020 DEFIQW
+3020 
-3026 ILLSFTST
+3026 L
-3034 IGQAKLAFCV
+3034 
-3044 SREWMELI
+3044 
-3052 QLIEGFIACLIQLSH
+3052 
-3067 QPNSASLLAVGW
+3067 
-3079 ITFGCVHVRSVCPHG
+3079 
-3094 PLDPWLV
+3094 
-3101 EQLELE
+3101 
-3107 ASSSEL
+3107 
-3113 QRIDRELVLRQK
+3113 
-3125 VRNLSFGHPE
+3125 
-3135 GALPI
+3135 
-3140 PASNEPAEWI
+3140 
-3150 NTALNLR
+3150 
-3157 NLANAGL
+3157 
-3164 EHPWVAA
+3164 
-3171 LMTYR
+3171 
-3176 EQLASKVADLSE
+3176 
-3188 RAAQNRSLVPM
+3188 
-3199 KRQISNH
+3199 
-3206 QLQRIDRELV
+3206 
-3216 LRQKVRNLSFGH
+3216 
-3228 PEGALPIPASNEPA
+3228 
-3242 EWINTALNLRNLANA
+3242 
-3257 GLEHPWVAALMTYRE
+3257 
-3272 QLASKV
+3272 
-3278 ADLSERAA
+3278 
-3286 QNRSLVPM
+3286 
-3294 KRQISNH
+3294 
-3301 QYSELRRRLS
+3301 QYSQLRRRLS
-3311 ACVTGFTDKLLLAPR
+3311 AFVTGFTDKLLLAPR
-3326 KSDERYPVINSSI
+3326 KSDERYPMITPSI

-3362 TFADIVEPFLNGIMS
+3362 TFADIVEPFLNGILS
-3377 ILRGLRIWTHNVL
+3377 ILQGLRIWAHNVSSVRECQS
-3390 SAKECELSTLLEL
+3390 SAVLEL

-3423 SSCPSSALS
+3423 TSCPSSALS
-3432 FATQLTSV
+3432 LATQLTSV
-3440 AWPNRNAEFRI
+3440 AWRNILKQSVSRDLLSDSSQANRNAQFRM
-3451 EFRLFSLILDL
+3451 EFRLFSLVLDL
-3462 IWLHRLESCDS
+3462 IWLHRLESCELYAYS
-3473 YTYPNNIQYIG
+3473 NNTQFIG

-3494 AWRWQRAEAER
+3494 AWRWQQAEAER
-3505 KKSAAERAALFIEA
+3505 KKLAAERAALFIEA
-3519 TGRKQR
+3519 TGRKRQ
-3525 LQDELQQVPKRPKQ
+3525 LQHELQQLPKRSKQ
-3539 RSTDEN
+3539 RLADEN
-3545 SDLVDPDLMEEVEWR
+3545 SDLVDPDLIEEVEWR

-3566 ASLQAVV
+3566 ASLQAVI

-3601 AWLAEALRRTD
+3601 AWLAEALRKTD

-3622 SYWVERTVG
+3622 SYWVERTLG
-3631 LLLTDVN
+3631 LLLADVN
-3638 CTDLGQSATEWRW
+3638 CTDLGQSTIEWRW
-3651 HTLLGGY
+3651 HVLLGGY
-3658 SLAGWLACRH
+3658 SLAGWLACHH
-3668 DSLSLDPVMDMP
+3668 DSLSLDPAIDVS
-3680 SLPVHIA
+3680 SLPVHIVT
-3687 ITAYLSQADLR
+3687 TAYLSQADLR
-3698 ARVRLHNRTRPSRY
+3698 ARIRLHDRTRPFRH

-3761 RIEGFR
+3761 RLEGFR

-3787 EWEKNAAKH
+3787 EWEKNAGKH

-3823 TLNTAERTLANR
+3823 TLDTAERTLANC
-3835 ALPLWFHLHDVFLRR
+3835 ALTLWFHLHDVFLTR
-3850 PSSSNQSS
+3850 PSASSQSPP
-3858 SDVSHCEVLV
+3858 DVNHCEVLV
-3868 ELMENGPLAEFTTRW
+3868 QLMENGPLAEFTTRW

-3897 GLDEQARSSA
+3897 GLDEQTRSNAR
-3907 QRVVGNVIWFYA
+3907 RIVGNVIWFYA
-3919 QFVPRVQQELVNL
+3919 QFVPHVQQELVNL

-3939 LKGIVHVTKWGDYT
+3939 LKGIVHVTKWGDYA

-3977 AVLRRPVRPLF
+3977 AALRRPVRPLF
-3988 EAAISI
+3988 EAAIAI

-4004 APDVRLLS
+4004 ALDVRLPS
-4012 TLLLSN
+4012 TTLIST
-4018 SKNRWSSMV
+4018 SENRWPFV
-4027 DLQWLCAEQP
+4027 DDLQWLCAEEAQRH
-4037 QGYSPPN
+4037 SLPN
-4044 FLRRLPTLLTR
+4044 LLRRLPTLLTR
-4055 FRRHLERLQTGAP
+4055 FRRHLERLQTEAP
-4068 VVKWTQCLLTGMRT
+4068 VAKWTQCLLTGMRT

-4105 RLRQLHATGT
+4105 RLRQLRATET
-4115 KSAARNPE
+4115 KSATRNPE
-4123 SNDLDEVRKW
+4123 PNDLDEVRKW

-4154 ASARSQPCGYVS
+4154 ASARSQPCGYAL
-4166 RERNPFETSLEL
+4166 REGNQFEASPEL
-4178 DESRLLTFEKSPV
+4178 DESRLSTFEESLAEV
-4191 EAEEEE
+4191 EEEKD
-4197 EEVEDSAEM
+4197 EDSAEM
-4206 ISFDGDALPQL
+4206 ISFDGGTLPQL

-4228 QTGSM
+4228 QTGFM
-4233 TEFLIQ
+4233 TEFLVH

-4254 TVQEGPGSTAESSAK
+4254 TVQEGPGSTAKSSAE
-4269 KESDDST
+4269 KESDHNA
-4276 RRLAV
+4276 RHLVV

-4307 PETISAIIGELGGPA
+4307 PETVSAIIGELGGPA

-4338 TTAMGVCSHV
+4338 TTAMGVCSRV
-4348 DSMAEEFF
+4348 DSMARDFS
-4356 QRTDACRASLCDI
+4356 QRTDACRASLYGIVANTNSVGKLERDDI
-4369 PVTTDGVDKLQR
+4369 Q
-4381 DEIRAPVC
+4381 AHAC

-4397 VLHRIKASI
+4397 VLHRIKASVH
-4406 QTVGQLVQDIV
+4406 TVDQLVQDTV
-4417 HLSSIFWKACSQ
+4417 HLSSTFWKACSQ
-4429 QSLAHP
+4429 HSLAYP
-4435 SKNLTDLSEVF
+4435 SKQLTDLREVF
-4446 GSETWDSMIQTHLSS
+4446 GSEIWDSMIQTHLPT
-4461 SVDTFGPLC
+4461 SVNAFDPLC
-4470 MRMERYVT
+4470 IRMEQYST
-4478 QLDTVAT
+4478 QLDTVAV
-4485 DIRNSVS
+4485 DIRNSAS
-4492 SMLSSQAFL
+4492 SMLSSQTFL
-4501 LTPCWIQWHS
+4501 FTPCWVQWHS
-4511 QLGTSVD
+4511 QFNTSVN
-4518 TFITVINEIM
+4518 TLLAVINEMM
-4528 ADCARNGFRFTVLD
+4528 AECARSGFRFTALD
-4542 QQMSYVSSRI
+4542 QQLSCVSSRM
-4552 RAELELVSST
+4552 RAELELLSCN
-4562 LASAQQMYTVGVSSI
+4562 LASARQTYTVELTPI
-4577 SSHVGDTQYEVLA
+4577 SFYGGDTQYEVLA
-4590 NSLIKSVLS
+4590 NNLIKSVLS

-4608 RQNNMMERDMNE
+4608 RQINVTEKDMNE
-4620 KSQIELLNQYAQAT
+4620 KSQVELLNHYAQAT
-4634 CRACELN
+4634 YRACELI
-4641 LKHVSK
+4641 LKRVSK
-4647 YLSRLCLQLEQSD
+4647 YLSRLCSQLEQSD
-4660 PSLFPVRFRLLRSV
+4660 PSIFPVRLRLLRSL
-4674 FPLVDAL
+4674 FPLIDAL

-4687 RSVQFWQLLDSW
+4687 RSAQFWQLLDSW
-4699 ARLAECFLRVTG
+4699 ARLAECILRITG

-4728 TGTDGCSATDNQIGQ
+4728 TGTDGCTPTDNQIGQ
-4743 TQEASGGGTSLT
+4743 TQGADGGGTSLT
-4755 AEGVDTTGAKDD
+4755 AEGVDTTGAKDVSNELECQEQIEGLMDDSRQD
-4767 SEQTSQDK
+4767 SEQTNQDEK
-4775 ERREGESEGIEM
+4775 RRDGESEGIEM

-4809 LLDEASNDELDD
+4809 SLDEAPGDELDD

-4844 DRVDHTENGKSSAA
+4844 DRMDHTEDGKSSAT
-4858 QEKETGGVEEKNTGE
+4858 QEKETGGVEEKDADKN
-4873 NDCSTRDDSE
+4873 NCSTGDGSE
-4883 LQNRDKPKGVDET
+4883 LQNQDKSKETDET
-4896 EDTTKKNADDIPSE
+4896 ENKTKKNVDEFPSE
-4910 FQEPSSDKRSR
+4910 SQEPSSDKRSR

-4929 MTVAGDEGHADSPDD
+4929 MTVAGDEGQADPPDD
-4944 DIIPEPK
+4944 DLVSECKP
-4951 SDGDADDSSM
+4951 DGDADDSPE
-4961 KDDAVLAELEAQR
+4961 KDDAILAELEAQR
-4974 LEEENVHE
+4974 LEKENSDE
-4982 PEDMPSDLLDQSV
+4982 PEDMPSDLPDQSM
-4995 DDTNDN
+4995 DDKNDN
-5001 GEDVNNEV
+5001 DDITDIRGESASEDDVHADGPSSDNQLDEPMENEREGKDTVDNFHYQPAAGDLTTKSEVPDELDCSRPQSDAWESSDRTNNTPMDASKQQAGYQRTSSSQYGDEGVTPYQFKKPEDTGVNTETQPKRRAQCGPRPTSDNRSQDSSTDKPLRGVEVMDTDENTNPQEATDQDSSGTTDHDLYQHITPEDTGKDGDKKSPELRVVDSANERQQEYQGQPLSPKPPDTDVGRESEDANGEV
-5009 DAIPTDVTDPTQP
+5009 DAISIDVTDPTQP

-5028 QKSCADPLSKGSAGS
+5028 QKSYADPSSKGNAGS
-5043 DSATLPDAEQDLIA
+5043 DSATLPDAELDLIT

-5071 RSEAVV
+5071 RSEAV
-5077 QTAPPR
+5077 QQIASPR

-5094 PDNQYAITPV
+5094 PDNQSAITPV
-5104 SSDTAREAL
+5104 SPDKAREAL
-5113 SEWLACTQRSVDLA
+5113 SEWLSCTQRSIDLA

-5205 DTWVSD
+5205 MTFDALATVVTALNLLEVGRIGICSFGESVRVLHHLEDTWVPN

-5271 EPNVQAAV
+5271 EPSVQAAV

-5311 TGKLTP
+5311 AGKLTP

-5353 FGR
+5353 FGC